1 MIMKKNL
8 GFLMSLF
15 VVSLLVAS
23 CDINVKKSISVDEPT
38 ITVVN
43 ELKDYER
50 VVVEAA
56 CNVKFIQSD
65 ESKVKI
71 KGTQSDLKRVSYD
84 VEDGVLYIR
93 YGERKGVRML
103 KLRDMGAVDVE
114 LYSPDLV
121 GIELRGA
128 GEVKVED
135 LDTDTLTLDMRG
147 AGNVRMKSIICDR
160 IDAQLKGAGEIRI
173 DSLEAEWA
181 DIQLKGVGNVEV
193 GFVNS
198 GYAKCSLQ
206 GVGNVKLHG
215 QVRKLDRETKGTGNV
230 DVSQLKVGE

>member
-1 MIMKKNL
+1 MKKVL
-8 GFLMSLF
+8 FL
-15 VVSLLVAS
+15 VSLLVVGLLVTS
-23 CDINVKKSISVDEPT
+23 CHINVKKSISVDEPT
-38 ITVVN
+38 ITVEN

-65 ESKVKI
+65 VSKLKM
-71 KGTQSDLKRVSYD
+71 KGAQSDLKRVSYD
-84 VEDGVLYIR
+84 VEDGVLYVR

-114 LYSPDLV
+114 LYSPDLI

-128 GEVKVED
+128 GEVNVED

-147 AGNVRMKSIICDR
+147 AGNIRMKNIICDR
-160 IDAQLKGAGEIRI
+160 IEAQLKGAGEISI
-173 DSLEAEWA
+173 DELETEWA
-181 DIQLKGVGNVEV
+181 DIQLKGVGNVDV

-215 QVRKLDRETKGTGNV
+215 QVRKLDRESKGTGNV
-230 DVSQLKVGE
+230 DVSELKVGE